1 MKIENTKVFNMEGA
15 FRGMR
20 NPLDSWAKSDSEFGF
35 YEYYDEDVSWDV
47 AEKYYPNPNWR
58 DYDDPELREAE
69 EEIENNQMWLIEQG
83 CTNCDDYKNIG
94 HYDFIGP
101 KDLDLAQ
108 RLIKSGPEHR
118 KFLRQIIVSF
128 DLTAPFYFWK
138 EFDTYKVATV
148 ANSCSTM
155 HKLASYPITIDCFE
169 LGDYDPELIIESG
182 VDDRGDN
189 PYNYSIPVK
198 DVIGT
203 NEEEFYYAETLV
215 GFLESLRRKYLETKD
230 KRYWKELVRWLPE
243 GWLQKRTITLN
254 YETLRSMWGQRHNHK
269 LTEWHTFCE
278 WIESLP
284 YSSELITYKLKDD
297 IN

>member
-1 MKIENTKVFNMEGA
+1 MEGA

-35 YEYYDEDVSWDV
+35 FEYDDEGVSWDV

-69 EEIENNQMWLIEQG
+69 EEIEDNQMWLIEQG

-148 ANSCSTM
+148 AVKSND
-155 HKLASYPITIDCFE
+155 TI
-169 LGDYDPELIIESG
+169 I
-182 VDDRGDN
+182 
-189 PYNYSIPVK
+189 
-198 DVIGT
+198 
-203 NEEEFYYAETLV
+203 
-215 GFLESLRRKYLETKD
+215 
-230 KRYWKELVRWLPE
+230 
-243 GWLQKRTITLN
+243 
-254 YETLRSMWGQRHNHK
+254 
-269 LTEWHTFCE
+269 
-278 WIESLP
+278 
-284 YSSELITYKLKDD
+284 
-297 IN
+297 